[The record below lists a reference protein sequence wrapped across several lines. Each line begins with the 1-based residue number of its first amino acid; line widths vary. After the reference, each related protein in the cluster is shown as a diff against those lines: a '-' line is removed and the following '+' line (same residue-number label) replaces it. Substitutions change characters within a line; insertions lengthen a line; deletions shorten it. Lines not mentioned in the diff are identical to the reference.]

1 MSTGN
6 KKSKLG
12 PVLIIMAL
20 AVIVLGALLYLRSE
34 ENHELAL
41 EKQSLTMELADM
53 KEDLEAQV
61 GQNDSLN
68 AFIQYEMTRLGGMI
82 DSINA
87 VNVQN
92 KKSLTSYRSRL
103 GAMKKEN
110 AALVGKLDSANAAY
124 EALRVREQLVADSLN
139 TAMDANAALR
149 NTNTGLTETV
159 AKGKQLVIVTST
171 TEAFRI
177 ASNGKMRRTRR
188 ASKAD
193 GIIACIT
200 LAKNRIAATG
210 EETLYVKWIGENGK
224 PVDAPEQNQAVV
236 VGEQSGFNGKSVV
249 NFQGEAIEVC
259 IDAKRAIDAPVK
271 LESGIYTLAIMTDSY
286 LVGTVAVELK

>member
-1 MSTGN
+1 
-6 KKSKLG
+6 
-12 PVLIIMAL
+12 
-20 AVIVLGALLYLRSE
+20 
-34 ENHELAL
+34 
-41 EKQSLTMELADM
+41 M

-139 TAMDANAALR
+139 TAMDANASLR

-159 AKGKQLVIVTST
+159 AKGKQLVIATST

-177 ASNGKMRRTRR
+177 AGNGKMRRTRR

-193 GIIACIT
+193 GITACIT

-236 VGEQSGFNGKSVV
+236 GGEQSGFNGKAVV

>member
-12 PVLIIMAL
+12 PGLIIMAL

-103 GAMKKEN
+103 GSMKKEN

-139 TAMDANAALR
+139 TAMDANASLR

-159 AKGKQLVIVTST
+159 AKGKQLVIATST

-177 ASNGKMRRTRR
+177 AGNGKMRRTRR

-193 GIIACIT
+193 GITACIT

-236 VGEQSGFNGKSVV
+236 GGEQSGFNGKAVV

-259 IDAKRAIDAPVK
+259 IDANRAIDAPVK

>member
-139 TAMDANAALR
+139 TAMDANASLR

-159 AKGKQLVIVTST
+159 AKGKQLVIATST

-177 ASNGKMRRTRR
+177 AGNGKMRRTRR
-188 ASKAD
+188 AKAD
-193 GIIACIT
+193 GITACIT

-224 PVDAPEQNQAVV
+224 PVDAPEQNQALVG
-236 VGEQSGFNGKSVV
+236 GEQSGFNGKAVV

>member
-139 TAMDANAALR
+139 TAMDANASLR
-149 NTNTGLTETV
+149 ND
-159 AKGKQLVIVTST
+159 KY
-171 TEAFRI
+171 
-177 ASNGKMRRTRR
+177 RTYRDR
-188 ASKAD
+188 
-193 GIIACIT
+193 C
-200 LAKNRIAATG
+200 
-210 EETLYVKWIGENGK
+210 
-224 PVDAPEQNQAVV
+224 
-236 VGEQSGFNGKSVV
+236 
-249 NFQGEAIEVC
+249 
-259 IDAKRAIDAPVK
+259 
-271 LESGIYTLAIMTDSY
+271 
-286 LVGTVAVELK
+286 

>member
-103 GAMKKEN
+103 GTMKKMN

-139 TAMDANAALR
+139 TAMDANASLR
-149 NTNTGLTETV
+149 NTNTGLTETI
-159 AKGKQLVIVTST
+159 AKGKQLVIATST

-177 ASNGKMRRTRR
+177 AGNGKMRRTRR

-193 GIIACIT
+193 GITACIT

-224 PVDAPEQNQAVV
+224 PVDAREQNQALVG
-236 VGEQSGFNGKSVV
+236 GEQSGFNGKAVV

-259 IDAKRAIDAPVK
+259 IDANRAIDAPVK

>member
-6 KKSKLG
+6 NKSKLG

-20 AVIVLGALLYLRSE
+20 AVIVLGVLLYLRSE
-34 ENHELAL
+34 EKHEIAL
-41 EKQSLTMELADM
+41 EKQALTMELADM

-68 AFIQYEMTRLGGMI
+68 AFVQYEMTRLGGII

-92 KKSLTSYRSRL
+92 KKSLTGYRSRL
-103 GAMKKEN
+103 GSMKRAN

-124 EALRVREQLVADSLN
+124 EALRLHEQLVADSLN
-139 TAMDANAALR
+139 TAMDANTSLR
-149 NTNTGLTETV
+149 DANTGLTETV
-159 AKGKQLVIVTST
+159 AKGKQLVIATST

-177 ASNGKMRRTRR
+177 AGNGKMRRTRR
-188 ASKAD
+188 AKKAD
-193 GIIACIT
+193 GITACIT
-200 LAKNRIAATG
+200 LAKNRIAAKG

-236 VGEQSGFNGKSVV
+236 GGEQSGFNGKAVV
-249 NFQGEAIEVC
+249 NFQGEAIEIC
-259 IDAKRAIDAPVK
+259 IDAKRAIDAPVN
-271 LESGIYTLAIMTDSY
+271 LAPGIYTLALMTDSY